1 MEAKPIP
8 LTSLAHPVLADVLAR
23 LFAEI
28 RERSRRE
35 APLVHCLTH
44 GITQNDS
51 ANGILAVGGRPNMAS
66 HPDEVAEA
74 VRGAAA
80 LAVNLGNITAERLV
94 AMDRAGAAACRKGIP
109 ILLDAVGVG
118 FSTLRRDFA
127 RRFVEQY
134 RPAVVKGNASELR
147 ALCGLSSH
155 GEGVDVAAADAVST
169 LTAARREATSLRPFA
184 DRWHAVLL
192 ETGAVDIVVPA
203 GDLFPEGT
211 LSTPAGPGSAF
222 VGNGTPTL
230 ARLTGTGCL
239 LGALAGVWLA
249 VANPWEAALLAAS
262 TLGVAGERAEEAVW
276 QQRAKPVPL
285 GSFHTALLDALSTL
299 DTAALAAALRV
310 TV

>member
-8 LTSLAHPVLADVLAR
+8 LTSLAHPVLADVLDR

-28 RERSRRE
+28 WERSRRE

-66 HPDEVAEA
+66 HPDEVSEA

-80 LAVNLGNITAERLV
+80 LTVNLGNITAERLV
-94 AMDRAGAAACRKGIP
+94 AMDRAGAAACRKGMP

-127 RRFVEQY
+127 HRFVKQY

-147 ALCGLSSH
+147 ALCGLSCH
-155 GEGVDVAAADAVST
+155 GTGVDVAAADAVST
-169 LTAARREATSLRPFA
+169 LAAARREAAALRSFA
-184 DRWHAVLL
+184 DQWHTVLL
-192 ETGAVDIVVPA
+192 ETGAVDIVIPTE
-203 GDLFPEGT
+203 GLSPERQP
-211 LSTPAGPGSAF
+211 SVSGSAF

>member
-8 LTSLAHPVLADVLAR
+8 LTSLAHPVLADVLDR

-28 RERSRRE
+28 WERSRRE

-66 HPDEVAEA
+66 HPDEVSEA

-80 LAVNLGNITAERLV
+80 LTVNLGNITAERLV

-127 RRFVEQY
+127 RRFVKQY

-147 ALCGLSSH
+147 ALCGLSCH
-155 GEGVDVAAADAVST
+155 GTGVDVAAADAVST
-169 LTAARREATSLRPFA
+169 LAAARREAAALRPFA
-184 DRWHAVLL
+184 DRWHTVLL
-192 ETGAVDIVVPA
+192 ETGAVDIVIPTE
-203 GDLFPEGT
+203 GLSPERQP
-211 LSTPAGPGSAF
+211 SVSGSAF

>member
-8 LTSLAHPVLADVLAR
+8 LTSLAHPVLADVLDR

-28 RERSRRE
+28 WERSRRE

-66 HPDEVAEA
+66 HPDEVSEA

-80 LAVNLGNITAERLV
+80 LTVNLGNITAERLV

-127 RRFVEQY
+127 RRFVKQY

-147 ALCGLSSH
+147 ALCGLSCH
-155 GEGVDVAAADAVST
+155 GTGVDVAAADAVST
-169 LTAARREATSLRPFA
+169 LAAARREAAALRPFA

-192 ETGAVDIVVPA
+192 ETGAVDIVIPTE
-203 GDLFPEGT
+203 GLSPERQP
-211 LSTPAGPGSAF
+211 SVSGSAF

-310 TV
+310 AV

>member
-8 LTSLAHPVLADVLAR
+8 LTSLAHPVLADVLDR

-28 RERSRRE
+28 WERSRRE

-66 HPDEVAEA
+66 HPDEVSEA

-80 LAVNLGNITAERLV
+80 LTVNLGNITAERLV

-127 RRFVEQY
+127 HRFVKQY

-147 ALCGLSSH
+147 ALCGLSCH
-155 GEGVDVAAADAVST
+155 GTGVDVAAADAVST
-169 LTAARREATSLRPFA
+169 LAAARREAAALRPFA
-184 DRWHAVLL
+184 DQWHTVLL
-192 ETGAVDIVVPA
+192 ETGAVDIVIPTE
-203 GDLFPEGT
+203 GLSPERQP
-211 LSTPAGPGSAF
+211 SVSGSAF

-249 VANPWEAALLAAS
+249 VANPWEAVLLAAS

>member
-8 LTSLAHPVLADVLAR
+8 LTSLAHPVLADVLDR

-28 RERSRRE
+28 WERSRRE

-66 HPDEVAEA
+66 HPDEVSEA

-80 LAVNLGNITAERLV
+80 LTVNLGNITAERLV
-94 AMDRAGAAACRKGIP
+94 AMDRAGAAACRKGMP

-127 RRFVEQY
+127 HRFVKQY

-147 ALCGLSSH
+147 ALCGLSCH
-155 GEGVDVAAADAVST
+155 GTGVDVAAADAVST
-169 LTAARREATSLRPFA
+169 LAAARREAAALRPFA
-184 DRWHAVLL
+184 DQWHTVLL
-192 ETGAVDIVVPA
+192 ETGAVDIVIPTE
-203 GDLFPEGT
+203 GLSPERQP
-211 LSTPAGPGSAF
+211 SVSGSAF

>member
-8 LTSLAHPVLADVLAR
+8 LTSLAHPVLADVLDR

-28 RERSRRE
+28 WERSRRE

-80 LAVNLGNITAERLV
+80 LAVNLGNITGERLV
-94 AMDRAGAAACRKGIP
+94 AMDRAGDAACRKGMP

-127 RRFVEQY
+127 RRFVKQY

-147 ALCGLSSH
+147 ALCGLSCH
-155 GEGVDVAAADAVST
+155 GTGVDVAAADAVST
-169 LTAARREATSLRPFA
+169 LAAARREAAALRPFA
-184 DRWHAVLL
+184 DQWHTVLL
-192 ETGAVDIVVPA
+192 ETGAVDIVIPTE
-203 GDLFPEGT
+203 GLSPERQP
-211 LSTPAGPGSAF
+211 SVSGSAF

>member
-8 LTSLAHPVLADVLAR
+8 LTSLAHPVLADVLDR

-28 RERSRRE
+28 WERSRRE

-66 HPDEVAEA
+66 HPDEVSEA

-80 LAVNLGNITAERLV
+80 LTVNLGNITAERLV
-94 AMDRAGAAACRKGIP
+94 AMDRAGAVACRKGIP

-127 RRFVEQY
+127 HRFVKQY

-147 ALCGLSSH
+147 ALCGLSCH
-155 GEGVDVAAADAVST
+155 GTGVDVAAADAVST
-169 LTAARREATSLRPFA
+169 LAAARREAAALRPFA
-184 DRWHAVLL
+184 DQWHTVLL
-192 ETGAVDIVVPA
+192 ETGAVDIVIPTE
-203 GDLFPEGT
+203 GLSPERQP
-211 LSTPAGPGSAF
+211 SVSGSAF

>member
-66 HPDEVAEA
+66 HPDEVSEA

-80 LAVNLGNITAERLV
+80 LTVNLGNITAERLV
-94 AMDRAGAAACRKGIP
+94 AIDRAGAAACRKGIP

-127 RRFVEQY
+127 HRFVEQY

-192 ETGAVDIVVPA
+192 ETGAVDIVIPTE
-203 GDLFPEGT
+203 GLSPERQP
-211 LSTPAGPGSAF
+211 SVSGSAF

>member
-8 LTSLAHPVLADVLAR
+8 LTSLAHPVLADVLDR

-28 RERSRRE
+28 WERSRRE

-66 HPDEVAEA
+66 HPDEVSEA

-80 LAVNLGNITAERLV
+80 LTVNLGNITAERLV
-94 AMDRAGAAACRKGIP
+94 AMDRAGAAACRKGLP

-127 RRFVEQY
+127 HRFVKQY

-147 ALCGLSSH
+147 ALCGLSCH
-155 GEGVDVAAADAVST
+155 GTGVDVAAADAVST
-169 LTAARREATSLRPFA
+169 LAAARREAAALRPFA
-184 DRWHAVLL
+184 DRWHTVLL
-192 ETGAVDIVVPA
+192 ETGAVDIVIPTE
-203 GDLFPEGT
+203 GLSPERQP
-211 LSTPAGPGSAF
+211 SVSGSAF

>member
-8 LTSLAHPVLADVLAR
+8 LTSLAHPVLADVLDR

-28 RERSRRE
+28 WERSRRE

-66 HPDEVAEA
+66 HPDEVSEA

-80 LAVNLGNITAERLV
+80 LTVNLGNITAERLV

-127 RRFVEQY
+127 HRFVKQY

-147 ALCGLSSH
+147 ALCGLSCH
-155 GEGVDVAAADAVST
+155 GTGVDVAAADAVST
-169 LTAARREATSLRPFA
+169 LAAARREAAALRPFA
-184 DRWHAVLL
+184 DQWHTVLL
-192 ETGAVDIVVPA
+192 ETGAVDIVIPTE
-203 GDLFPEGT
+203 GLSPERQP
-211 LSTPAGPGSAF
+211 SVSGSAF
-222 VGNGTPTL
+222 VGNGTPIL

>member
-8 LTSLAHPVLADVLAR
+8 LTSLAHPVLADVLDR

-28 RERSRRE
+28 WERSRRE

-66 HPDEVAEA
+66 HPDEVSEA

-80 LAVNLGNITAERLV
+80 LTVNLGNITAERLV

-127 RRFVEQY
+127 HRFVKQY

-147 ALCGLSSH
+147 ALCGLSCH
-155 GEGVDVAAADAVST
+155 GTGVDVAAADAVST
-169 LTAARREATSLRPFA
+169 LAAARREAAALRPFA
-184 DRWHAVLL
+184 DQWHTVLL
-192 ETGAVDIVVPA
+192 ETGAVDIVIPTE
-203 GDLFPEGT
+203 GLSPERQP
-211 LSTPAGPGSAF
+211 SVSGSAF

-299 DTAALAAALRV
+299 DPAALAAALRV

>member
-8 LTSLAHPVLADVLAR
+8 LTSLAHPVLADVLDR

-28 RERSRRE
+28 WERSRRE

-66 HPDEVAEA
+66 HPDEVSEA

-80 LAVNLGNITAERLV
+80 LTVNLGNITAERLV
-94 AMDRAGAAACRKGIP
+94 AMERAGAAACRKGIP

-127 RRFVEQY
+127 HRFVKQY

-147 ALCGLSSH
+147 ALCGLSCH
-155 GEGVDVAAADAVST
+155 GTGVDVAAADAVST
-169 LTAARREATSLRPFA
+169 LAAARREAAALRPFA
-184 DRWHAVLL
+184 DQWHTVLL
-192 ETGAVDIVVPA
+192 ETGAVDIVIPTE
-203 GDLFPEGT
+203 GLSPERQP
-211 LSTPAGPGSAF
+211 SVSGSAF

>member
-66 HPDEVAEA
+66 HPDEVSEA

-80 LAVNLGNITAERLV
+80 LTVNLGNITAERLV

-127 RRFVEQY
+127 HRFVKQY

-147 ALCGLSSH
+147 ALCGLSCH
-155 GEGVDVAAADAVST
+155 GTGVDVAAADAVST
-169 LTAARREATSLRPFA
+169 LAAARREAAALRPFA
-184 DRWHAVLL
+184 DQWHTVLL
-192 ETGAVDIVVPA
+192 ETGAVDIVIPTE
-203 GDLFPEGT
+203 GLSPERQP
-211 LSTPAGPGSAF
+211 SVSGSAF

>member
-66 HPDEVAEA
+66 HPDEVSEA

-80 LAVNLGNITAERLV
+80 LTVNLGNITAERLV
-94 AMDRAGAAACRKGIP
+94 AIDRAGAAACRKGIP

-127 RRFVEQY
+127 HRFVEQY

-184 DRWHAVLL
+184 DRWHTVLL
-192 ETGAVDIVVPA
+192 ETGAVDIVIPTE
-203 GDLFPEGT
+203 GLSPERQP
-211 LSTPAGPGSAF
+211 SVSGSAF

>member
-66 HPDEVAEA
+66 HPDEVSEA

-80 LAVNLGNITAERLV
+80 LTVNLGNITAERLV
-94 AMDRAGAAACRKGIP
+94 AIDRAGAAACRKGIP

-127 RRFVEQY
+127 HRFVKQY

-147 ALCGLSSH
+147 ALCGLSCH
-155 GEGVDVAAADAVST
+155 GTGVDVAAADAVST
-169 LTAARREATSLRPFA
+169 LAAARREAAALRPFA
-184 DRWHAVLL
+184 DQWHTVLL
-192 ETGAVDIVVPA
+192 ETGAVDIVIPTE
-203 GDLFPEGT
+203 GLSPERQP
-211 LSTPAGPGSAF
+211 SVSGSAF

>member
-66 HPDEVAEA
+66 HPDEVSEA

-80 LAVNLGNITAERLV
+80 LTVNLGNITAERLV
-94 AMDRAGAAACRKGIP
+94 AIDRAGAAACRKGIP

-127 RRFVEQY
+127 HRFVKQY

-147 ALCGLSSH
+147 ALCGLSCH
-155 GEGVDVAAADAVST
+155 GTGVDVAAADAVST
-169 LTAARREATSLRPFA
+169 LAAARREAAALRPFA
-184 DRWHAVLL
+184 DQWHTVLL
-192 ETGAVDIVVPA
+192 ETGAVDIVIPTE
-203 GDLFPEGT
+203 GLSPERQP
-211 LSTPAGPGSAF
+211 SVSGSAF

-230 ARLTGTGCL
+230 AHLTGTGCL

-276 QQRAKPVPL
+276 QRRAKPVPL

>member
-66 HPDEVAEA
+66 HPDEVSEA

-80 LAVNLGNITAERLV
+80 LTVNLGNITAERLV
-94 AMDRAGAAACRKGIP
+94 AIDRAGAAACRKGIP

-127 RRFVEQY
+127 HRFVKQY

-147 ALCGLSSH
+147 ALCGLSCH
-155 GEGVDVAAADAVST
+155 GTGVDVAAADAVST
-169 LTAARREATSLRPFA
+169 LAAARREAAALRPFA
-184 DRWHAVLL
+184 DQWHTVLL
-192 ETGAVDIVVPA
+192 ETGPSTSSFRRRA
-203 GDLFPEGT
+203 FPRR
-211 LSTPAGPGSAF
+211 
-222 VGNGTPTL
+222 GNRPYQGAPLWETVRRPWPT
-230 ARLTGTGCL
+230 
-239 LGALAGVWLA
+239 
-249 VANPWEAALLAAS
+249 
-262 TLGVAGERAEEAVW
+262 
-276 QQRAKPVPL
+276 
-285 GSFHTALLDALSTL
+285 
-299 DTAALAAALRV
+299 
-310 TV
+310 

>member
-66 HPDEVAEA
+66 HPDEVSEA

-80 LAVNLGNITAERLV
+80 LTVNLGNITAERLV

-127 RRFVEQY
+127 HRFVKQY

-147 ALCGLSSH
+147 ALCGLSCH
-155 GEGVDVAAADAVST
+155 GTGVDVAAADAVST
-169 LTAARREATSLRPFA
+169 LAAARREAAALRPFA
-184 DRWHAVLL
+184 DRWHTVLL
-192 ETGAVDIVVPA
+192 ETGAVDIVIPTE
-203 GDLFPEGT
+203 GLSPERQP
-211 LSTPAGPGSAF
+211 SVSGSAF

>member
-8 LTSLAHPVLADVLAR
+8 LTSLAHPVLADVLDR

-28 RERSRRE
+28 WERSRRE

-66 HPDEVAEA
+66 HPDEVSEA

-80 LAVNLGNITAERLV
+80 LTVNLGNITAERLV
-94 AMDRAGAAACRKGIP
+94 AMDRAGAAACRKGMP

-127 RRFVEQY
+127 HRFVKQY

-147 ALCGLSSH
+147 ALCGLSCH
-155 GEGVDVAAADAVST
+155 GTGVDVAADDAVST
-169 LTAARREATSLRPFA
+169 LAAARREAAALRPFA
-184 DRWHAVLL
+184 DQWHTVLL
-192 ETGAVDIVVPA
+192 ETGAVDIVIPTE
-203 GDLFPEGT
+203 GLSPERQP
-211 LSTPAGPGSAF
+211 SVSGSAF

>member
-8 LTSLAHPVLADVLAR
+8 LTSLAHPVLADVLDR

-28 RERSRRE
+28 WERSRRE

-66 HPDEVAEA
+66 HPDEVSEA

-80 LAVNLGNITAERLV
+80 LTVNLGNITAERLV

-127 RRFVEQY
+127 HRFVKQY

-147 ALCGLSSH
+147 ALCGLSCH
-155 GEGVDVAAADAVST
+155 GTGVDVAAADAVST
-169 LTAARREATSLRPFA
+169 LAAARREAAALRPFA
-184 DRWHAVLL
+184 DQWHTVLL
-192 ETGAVDIVVPA
+192 ETGAVDIVIPTE
-203 GDLFPEGT
+203 GLSPERQP
-211 LSTPAGPGSAF
+211 SVSGSAV

-230 ARLTGTGCL
+230 AHLTGTGCL

>member
-66 HPDEVAEA
+66 HPDEVSEA

-80 LAVNLGNITAERLV
+80 LTVNLGNITAERLV

-127 RRFVEQY
+127 HRFVEQY

-192 ETGAVDIVVPA
+192 ETGAVDIVIPTE
-203 GDLFPEGT
+203 GLSPERQP
-211 LSTPAGPGSAF
+211 SVSGSAF

>member
-8 LTSLAHPVLADVLAR
+8 LTSLAHPVLADVLDR

-66 HPDEVAEA
+66 HPDEVSEA

-80 LAVNLGNITAERLV
+80 LTVNLGNITAERLV
-94 AMDRAGAAACRKGIP
+94 AIDRAGAAACRKGIP

-127 RRFVEQY
+127 HRFVEQY

-192 ETGAVDIVVPA
+192 ETGAVDIVIPTE
-203 GDLFPEGT
+203 GLSPERQP
-211 LSTPAGPGSAF
+211 SVSGSAF

>member
-8 LTSLAHPVLADVLAR
+8 LTSLAHPVLADVLDR

-28 RERSRRE
+28 WERSRRE

-66 HPDEVAEA
+66 HPDEVSEA

-80 LAVNLGNITAERLV
+80 LTVNLGNITAERLV

-127 RRFVEQY
+127 RRFVKQY

-147 ALCGLSSH
+147 ALCGLSCH
-155 GEGVDVAAADAVST
+155 GTGVDVAAADAVST
-169 LTAARREATSLRPFA
+169 LAAARREAAALRPFA
-184 DRWHAVLL
+184 DQWHTVLL
-192 ETGAVDIVVPA
+192 ETGAVDIVIPTE
-203 GDLFPEGT
+203 GLSPERQP
-211 LSTPAGPGSAF
+211 SVSGSAF

>member
-8 LTSLAHPVLADVLAR
+8 LTSLAHPVLADVLDR

-28 RERSRRE
+28 WERSRRE

-66 HPDEVAEA
+66 HPDEVSEA

-80 LAVNLGNITAERLV
+80 LTVNLGNITAERLV

-127 RRFVEQY
+127 RRFVKQY

-147 ALCGLSSH
+147 ALCGLSCH
-155 GEGVDVAAADAVST
+155 GTGVDVAAADAVST
-169 LTAARREATSLRPFA
+169 LAAARREAAALRPFA
-184 DRWHAVLL
+184 DQWHTVLL
-192 ETGAVDIVVPA
+192 ETGAVDIVIPTE
-203 GDLFPEGT
+203 GLSPERQP
-211 LSTPAGPGSAF
+211 SVSGSAF

-285 GSFHTALLDALSTL
+285 GSFHTALLDALSIL

>member
-8 LTSLAHPVLADVLAR
+8 LTSLAHPVLADVLDR

-28 RERSRRE
+28 WERSRRE

-66 HPDEVAEA
+66 HPDEVSEA

-80 LAVNLGNITAERLV
+80 LTVNLGNITAERLV
-94 AMDRAGAAACRKGIP
+94 AMDRAGAAACRMGIP

-127 RRFVEQY
+127 HRFVKQY

-147 ALCGLSSH
+147 ALCGLSCH
-155 GEGVDVAAADAVST
+155 GTGVDVAAADAVST
-169 LTAARREATSLRPFA
+169 LAAARREAAALRPFA
-184 DRWHAVLL
+184 DQWHTVLL
-192 ETGAVDIVVPA
+192 ETGAVDIVIPTE
-203 GDLFPEGT
+203 GLSPERQP
-211 LSTPAGPGSAF
+211 SVSGSAF

-276 QQRAKPVPL
+276 Q
-285 GSFHTALLDALSTL
+285 
-299 DTAALAAALRV
+299 
-310 TV
+310 

>member
-66 HPDEVAEA
+66 HPDEVSEA

-80 LAVNLGNITAERLV
+80 LTVNLGNITAERLV
-94 AMDRAGAAACRKGIP
+94 AIDRAGAAACRKGIP

-127 RRFVEQY
+127 HRFVEQY

-192 ETGAVDIVVPA
+192 ETGAVDIVIPTE
-203 GDLFPEGT
+203 GLSPERQP
-211 LSTPAGPGSAF
+211 SVSGSAF

-310 TV
+310 AV

>member
-8 LTSLAHPVLADVLAR
+8 LTSLAHPVLADVLDR

-28 RERSRRE
+28 WERSRRE

-66 HPDEVAEA
+66 HPDEVSEA

-80 LAVNLGNITAERLV
+80 LTVNLGNITAERLV
-94 AMDRAGAAACRKGIP
+94 AMDRAGAAACRMGIP

-127 RRFVEQY
+127 HRFVKQY

-147 ALCGLSSH
+147 ALCGLSCH
-155 GEGVDVAAADAVST
+155 GTGVDVAAADAVST
-169 LTAARREATSLRPFA
+169 LAAARREAAALRPFA
-184 DRWHAVLL
+184 DQWHTVLL
-192 ETGAVDIVVPA
+192 ETGAVDIVIPTE
-203 GDLFPEGT
+203 GLSPERQP
-211 LSTPAGPGSAF
+211 SVSGSAF